1 VRGRARQRLE
11 AQVEE
16 WTENLPPQ
24 PASPV
29 TLHAGRRLT
38 PRERSRRTW
47 RMPPLAVVERPTWS
61 RGRTVGMLALRG
73 YLVVAML
80 LLVVKAVELVLGR

>member
-1 VRGRARQRLE
+1 
-11 AQVEE
+11 
-16 WTENLPPQ
+16 
-24 PASPV
+24 
-29 TLHAGRRLT
+29 
-38 PRERSRRTW
+38 
-47 RMPPLAVVERPTWS
+47 MPPLALVERPTWS